1 VAAREPYVSWA
12 FIPKQWPSGQLGA
25 PWSTRSGGS
34 PMVPNR
40 CANRGWFTLLALG
53 AALVLVLLVAAAA
66 PGSFGH
72 LPSVSS

>member
-1 VAAREPYVSWA
+1 MAAREPYVSWA
-12 FIPKQWPSGQLGA
+12 FIPKQWPTRPADA
-25 PWSTRSGGS
+25 PWPTRSGGW
-34 PMVPNR
+34 PAQVR

-53 AALVLVLLVAAAA
+53 GALVLVLLLAAAA